1 MYFNHELHNF
11 NSNCCTVL
19 EYECFLL
26 NDQVCKSNTLNKQ
39 WRTMVCPPAWVVG
52 EVLTNPYLTNWP
64 YYETDTCESGQ
75 E

>member
-1 MYFNHELHNF
+1 MNF
-11 NSNCCTVL
+11 IILTQITVQL
-19 EYECFLL
+19 WDTSISFS

-39 WRTMVCPPAWVVG
+39 WRTRVGPPIWVVS

-64 YYETDTCESGQ
+64 PYETDTCESGQ